1 MIREVALH
9 DSFCAQGTYRL
20 ASGLPWYDVRD
31 KFTKVRISWDM
42 AYVKVPVNM
51 RYWFYAYGGVTEV
64 AGLGYLRHVHDMSFC
79 FSSCGS
85 LTSLDLRGFDPSELT
100 DLGYAF
106 ASCAKL
112 ATITVNSTWALPGG
126 KRKAPGPASHMRLSA
141 CRYSSERASSQVCS
155 SATES
160 KASTRVVPPAGANE
174 YSPSSC
180 VPR

>member
-1 MIREVALH
+1 MALH
-9 DSFCAQGTYRL
+9 DSFCAQGLYRL

-42 AYVKVPVNM
+42 TYVKVPVNM
-51 RYWFYAYGGVTEV
+51 RYWFYAYGNVTEV
-64 AGLGYLRHVHDMSFC
+64 AGRGFMRHVHDMSFC

-112 ATITVNSTWALPGG
+112 TTITVDSTWALPSGAKGFQTFYNDKALVGG
-126 KRKAPGPASHMRLSA
+126 NGTAF
-141 CRYSSERASSQVCS
+141 SS
-155 SATES
+155 S
-160 KASTRVVPPAGANE
+160 KAGVSMCVVDRAGQAG
-174 YSPSSC
+174 YLTAG
-180 VPR
+180 